1 MKINKRLALT
11 TVAVALLAAVAS
23 LAVRPPESWTG
34 TLFQFQ
40 FPLAA
45 NILMAILHLGAALL
59 FIMSLSVYKAKLR
72 LAFTGIVIGI
82 LLIGIGTVQLPIL
95 DAFNLWS
102 TPYVLYGVVALPFLL
117 SGLVL
122 YFGASSF
129 ARLVGA
135 NNVFTSKLLI
145 ILAAVA
151 LSIFSTIF
159 PHVQTTTPELSYDIT
174 NALYMWILV
183 LDLSA
188 AVIFLAL
195 RGRIGAH
202 YKAAMTWLGLA
213 TLSSVTCV
221 VIAMLDTYLSATV
234 HSPFMLALN
243 CMVVV
248 AGLAWLKAGYTFT
261 KTKEY

>member
-1 MKINKRLALT
+1 MKTNKKIALT
-11 TVAVALLAAVAS
+11 TGVLGLLAAAAS
-23 LAVRPPESWTG
+23 LAMKPPESWTG
-34 TLFQFQ
+34 TLSEFQ

-59 FIMSLSVYKAKLR
+59 FILSLSVYKAKLR
-72 LAFTGIVIGI
+72 LAFMGIVSGI

-95 DAFNLWS
+95 DALDLWA
-102 TPYVLYGVVALPFLL
+102 TPYVLYGFIALPFLL

-129 ARLVGA
+129 GRLVGVK
-135 NNVFTSKLLI
+135 NVLTSRLLV
-145 ILAAVA
+145 ILTAVA
-151 LSIFSTIF
+151 LSIFSTIL

-174 NALYMWILV
+174 NAIYMWILV
-183 LDLSA
+183 FDLSA
-188 AVIFLAL
+188 ATIFLTL
-195 RGRIGAH
+195 RGHIGAH
-202 YKAAMTWLGLA
+202 YRAAMTWLGLA
-213 TLSSVTCV
+213 LLSSVTCI
-221 VIAMLDTYLSATV
+221 VIAMMDTYLSSETRSAFT
-234 HSPFMLALN
+234 LALN